1 MVLEMVLEMVMLMET
16 YGGYGDG
23 GSLFGDSGGA
33 GGGGMYGNGMASRT
47 KDIQYTQ
54 KTDVNSV
61 ITVSARDHRIWPE
74 LPIISSS
81 MLEEQ
86 IGVSTSV
93 Y

>member
-1 MVLEMVLEMVMLMET
+1 MNNVMGMMIAMVLEMVMVMLMLMET

-61 ITVSARDHRIWPE
+61 ITVSARD
-74 LPIISSS
+74 
-81 MLEEQ
+81 
-86 IGVSTSV
+86 VKDTSKNAG
-93 Y
+93 